1 MICTLSADFFYR
13 LLREER
19 VSPDNFFSGLL
30 TILNR
35 QGLHPLYH
43 SCGYSGCRV
52 IYLLLQ
58 FRCFHHLVPE
68 HNRES
73 HLLHIQVVDHP
84 ELFDHFVITWRR
96 PAGICFSA
104 WGGTASSNNLQHPY
118 LQMDRRRGNNQFLP
132 DWLSSFVRVAL
143 GAWQIRRS
151 RRPHHIIQFRCDW
164 LEHFFQIQFDLF
176 LHPTFSG

>member
-84 ELFDHFVITWRR
+84 RALDHFVITWRR
-96 PAGICFSA
+96 TR
-104 WGGTASSNNLQHPY
+104 WNLFLSLGRNSFVKQTFNIHIFKWIDVGEIINSF
-118 LQMDRRRGNNQFLP
+118 QIGFLP
-132 DWLSSFVRVAL
+132 SCGLLWGRGKFDTAEGPITSSSFDVTGL
-143 GAWQIRRS
+143 NI
-151 RRPHHIIQFRCDW
+151 
-164 LEHFFQIQFDLF
+164 
-176 LHPTFSG
+176 FSNPI